1 MKKLNTLFMATFLL
15 GAASQAAAMGEDDP
29 VLFMAKLDQLEV
41 RKADGKDPIV
51 AEGHIWIGKD
61 LNKFWFKF
69 DVEKVGA
76 ELEELET
83 QALYSRAIAPFW
95 DLQVGWRRDHKPA
108 DETRDWLAIGFN
120 GVAPYWF
127 EVDAQLFLGENGRAG
142 ARLNAEY
149 ELMFT
154 QKLVLIPELEVNA
167 YSKADD
173 ARGLGS
179 GLSDLSLGLRL
190 AYHLKREFAPY
201 VGVNWDRKFGGT
213 ADYARAGGDP
223 SSDTQL
229 VLGISA
235 WF

>member
-1 MKKLNTLFMATFLL
+1 MKKLQHLFMAASLL
-15 GAASQAAAMGEDDP
+15 GATGHAAAMGNDDP

-41 RKADGKDPIV
+41 RRTDGKDPIV
-51 AEGHIWIGKD
+51 ADGYVWIGKD
-61 LNKFWFKF
+61 LHKLWIKF
-69 DVEKVGA
+69 DAEKVGA

-83 QALYSRAIAPFW
+83 QFLYSRAVAPFW
-95 DLQVGWRRDHKPA
+95 DFQVGWRRDHKPA
-108 DETRDWLAIGFN
+108 DQKRDWLAIGFN
-120 GVAPYWF
+120 GIAPYLF
-127 EVDAQLFLGENGRAG
+127 DVDAQLFLGENGRAA

-154 QKLVLIPELEVNA
+154 QKLVLVPEFEINA
-167 YSKADD
+167 YSKADP

-179 GLSDLSLGLRL
+179 GLSDMSLGLRL

-213 ADYARAGGDP
+213 ADYAKAGGDP